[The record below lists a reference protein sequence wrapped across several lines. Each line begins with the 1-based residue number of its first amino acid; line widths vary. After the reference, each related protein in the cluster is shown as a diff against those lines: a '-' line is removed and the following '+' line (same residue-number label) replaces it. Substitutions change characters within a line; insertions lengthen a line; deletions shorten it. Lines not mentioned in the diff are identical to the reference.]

1 MGAEKSKL
9 LPQDIGIIVTDFLV
23 KNFSD
28 ILSYDFTA
36 NVEKE
41 FDSIAEGQLAWNK
54 VIADFYSPFHKTVE
68 DSLSNREYSHVSRE
82 LGVDPSDGQPV
93 VAKFGQ
99 YGPYVQKGEGDNR
112 KFANLAPG
120 QIIESL
126 TLEDALKLFSL
137 PRTVGEHE
145 GIPVVCTSGRFG
157 PYIKY
162 GDRNVSLPRKSNPL
176 TITLAECVEI
186 IEAAGTAKT
195 REVLA
200 EFGDIQV
207 INGNY
212 GPYIKYDGGNYK
224 IPAGK
229 DAKALTEQDCREI
242 IASTKPSGKRRTR
255 K

>member
-1 MGAEKSKL
+1 M
-9 LPQDIGIIVTDFLV
+9 
-23 KNFSD
+23 
-28 ILSYDFTA
+28 
-36 NVEKE
+36 
-41 FDSIAEGQLAWNK
+41 
-54 VIADFYSPFHKTVE
+54 
-68 DSLSNREYSHVSRE
+68 
-82 LGVDPSDGQPV
+82 
-93 VAKFGQ
+93 
-99 YGPYVQKGEGDNR
+99 
-112 KFANLAPG
+112 
-120 QIIESL
+120 
-126 TLEDALKLFSL
+126 
-137 PRTVGEHE
+137 
-145 GIPVVCTSGRFG
+145 
-157 PYIKY
+157 
-162 GDRNVSLPRKSNPL
+162 
-176 TITLAECVEI
+176 EI